1 MAILQA
7 QIYSDA
13 LQRPVPI
20 SVILPSD
27 KTDMEGKRCAKPPF
41 KTLYLLHGIFGD
53 HTDWITNTRI
63 VRWAMDH
70 DIAVVMPAGENHFY
84 MNMPG
89 EGSDYGDFIGK
100 ELVELT
106 REMFPLSEK
115 REDTY
120 IGGLS
125 MGGGGA
131 LLNGLRNPDTF
142 GGIISLSAA
151 IQSKDSIPTSDDS
164 ASILGRK
171 SFYKACT
178 GHTAYDFE
186 GSVDDLQVWLE
197 KAAARDDKP
206 RMYVACG
213 TDDFLLPKSHKLKQD
228 LVEHGFE
235 VTYDEQPGGH
245 DWDFWDQQIQKV
257 IAWISPEAEA
267 GISSGNVGA
276 DR

>member
-1 MAILQA
+1 
-7 QIYSDA
+7 
-13 LQRPVPI
+13 
-20 SVILPSD
+20 
-27 KTDMEGKRCAKPPF
+27 
-41 KTLYLLHGIFGD
+41 
-53 HTDWITNTRI
+53 
-63 VRWAMDH
+63 
-70 DIAVVMPAGENHFY
+70 
-84 MNMPG
+84 
-89 EGSDYGDFIGK
+89 
-100 ELVELT
+100 
-106 REMFPLSEK
+106 
-115 REDTY
+115 
-120 IGGLS
+120 

-178 GHTAYDFE
+178 GHTADDFE
-186 GSVDDLQVWLE
+186 GSVDDPQVWLE

-213 TDDFLLPKSHKLKQD
+213 TDDFLLPKSRKLKQD